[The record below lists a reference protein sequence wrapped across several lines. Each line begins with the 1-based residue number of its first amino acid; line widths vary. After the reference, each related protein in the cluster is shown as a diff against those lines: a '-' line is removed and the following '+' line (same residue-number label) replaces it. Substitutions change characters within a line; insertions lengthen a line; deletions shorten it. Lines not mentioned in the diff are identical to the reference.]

1 MACSNRSITS
11 LSHTPEH
18 APAPAPPL
26 GNLSV
31 LAWSSGMTRVRLAFV
46 VAVLVLSSSFA
57 FAQSSYP
64 PPVGDVPAPP
74 CVPYNNLSIPV
85 CPPGAQPPCSL
96 ADRWCLYFPHTSST
110 SIEEY
115 GDFPNVFIGVP
126 GMEWAFVNLKN
137 KASVASTVVVEVTIA
152 GQPPIYQSYPL
163 APNDRTDVNLNT
175 WPELANHKGGVSVIV
190 RADQRTGV
198 SVAMHPKITD
208 PNSIA
213 QMTTFWQQSKILQGK

>member
-1 MACSNRSITS
+1 MSFVRVALACLI
-11 LSHTPEH
+11 LV
-18 APAPAPPL
+18 
-26 GNLSV
+26 SV
-31 LAWSSGMTRVRLAFV
+31 ASSTY
-46 VAVLVLSSSFA
+46 
-57 FAQSSYP
+57 AQSYP
-64 PPVGDVPAPP
+64 PDVPGATDPP
-74 CVPYNNLSIPV
+74 CVPYNGLSIPV

-96 ADRWCLYFPHTSST
+96 ADRWCLYFPHTSAT

-137 KASVASTVVVEVTIA
+137 KTSVASTVVVEVTIA
-152 GQPPIYQSYPL
+152 GQPPVYNSYPL

-208 PNSIA
+208 PNSIT
-213 QMTTFWQQSKILQGK
+213 QLTTFWQQSKILQGK